1 MANVKVHTHIYISV
15 SALVMWVHLNSFI
28 DILERQCIYEPR

>member
-1 MANVKVHTHIYISV
+1 MANVKVHMHIYMSV
-15 SALVMWVHLNSFI
+15 SSLVMLVHFNSFI